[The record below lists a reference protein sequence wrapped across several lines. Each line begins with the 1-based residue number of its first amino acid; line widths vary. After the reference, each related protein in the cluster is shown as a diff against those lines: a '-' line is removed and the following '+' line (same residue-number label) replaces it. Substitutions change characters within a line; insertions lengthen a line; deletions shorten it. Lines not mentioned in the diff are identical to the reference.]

1 MSNKTLIYIHND
13 NGTSEEEI
21 SSEGFYIG
29 RSDRAEVTVKNDLLS
44 RKHIKVKNQLGI
56 LSIQDLDTTNGT
68 FLNGKKLEAHEW
80 YEIHK
85 EDEVKIGN
93 GNIVLNICLEDDE
106 SDEEKNQEESFH
118 DEDATSVVD
127 LNEYNRTKELNSSHF
142 SSGKTAA
149 ESMSKGSNGL
159 VGNLERTNVSYRPTT
174 SFNGNAS
181 LKQDEKTN
189 LDDVVFSPVVEGNLK
204 DILNKVDQSRDT
216 EFSEIELLE
225 IKKIEIE
232 SQVKA
237 LKIKEESEYEAKR
250 IIEKSLAESQRIL
263 DKSNSEAIEM
273 VKNASEEA
281 SSLKEDAIR
290 QADDIYDD
298 AKDEASE
305 IIEKA
310 QEKLE
315 GINKDISDSLIERDS
330 LREKVENLLN
340 KVSDSLEQKN
350 NYEMQ
355 SDGLKAKIVEEEKR
369 IDELV
374 AEREE
379 TTKKVQKE
387 IKTIEDQLSQLYHE
401 RDEATGKL
409 DQQNRE
415 FFSLKGQKEIIE
427 TEIHDLKNKEINL
440 NQAIEKNEQ
449 RVDKFYKD
457 KEILIEET
465 KNLEERVNEL
475 SRDIT
480 GKDQNIVSLEK
491 LIIEKEDYLKNI
503 EQKAQNYYLS
513 EKNKYDKEVAKLRSD
528 GDREFKEK
536 VFQNEQTAKEILDS
550 AQNKAEKLEQE
561 ASELFR
567 IAEEKEKEVIKL
579 EENSIIDLEKQNKKV
594 NEELLK
600 KLHDANVEAK
610 KIRNNALSEYEEV
623 LVSAKEKADSIE
635 KSSAEKSEAIIE
647 KAKADAKEI
656 YLASKDELGKA
667 QEKAT
672 EVINYANDKSAQ
684 IHQEGLKELETHK
697 ARLLNENEQVRHEND
712 ELTKEKE
719 RVFAEIEDI
728 KSSIETQKQQFK
740 ENMSLK
746 REEVLQQAKSEAEQI
761 IAKANKELSDANEN
775 VEMLHKAKIKETEDA
790 IDVLKA
796 AEKKRIEGQI
806 HKEKELLAK
815 LRAQEME
822 NHKVKREQEEAELKN
837 RKEQYADSIVKGIEN
852 LVNGKLQEMSVT
864 KLKGDDLKVESEKIA
879 YLVRAS
885 LLEKNPQ
892 NNELLKKL
900 NPYGKAGK
908 GKSTQ
913 LMRRI
918 GIGAGVLVLLFLV
931 NIIFPSFYSS
941 IGDSFSNIFSVDESA
956 KDLYLKGLEEKRE
969 SRPKFE
975 PRQTDTFKDSY
986 TDNIIYTSRFT
997 ELWPTDELQKAWTIK
1012 VDEIIVYKLKL
1023 KDYKVVK
1030 YISEEFKL
1038 IRNLINM
1045 SKKINVTNQ
1054 KEQIEEMR
1062 TFEEKYRKRL
1072 VDLMNG
1078 KKNLKQMHSEQ
1089 KKFFIQ
1095 YKQKNPE
1102 I

>member
-1 MSNKTLIYIHND
+1 MSNETVIYIHND
-13 NGTSEEEI
+13 NGTSEEKI
-21 SSEGFYIG
+21 SSEAFYIG
-29 RSDRAEVTVKNDLLS
+29 RSDRAEVTVKNSLLS
-44 RKHIKVKNQLGI
+44 RKHIKVKNHLGI
-56 LSIQDLDTTNGT
+56 ISIQDLDTTNGT
-68 FLNGKKLEAHEW
+68 FLNGKQLESHEW
-80 YEIHK
+80 YEIRK
-85 EDEVKIGN
+85 EDEVTVGN
-93 GNIVLNICLEDDE
+93 GDIVLNISAEEIDFSKEDKE
-106 SDEEKNQEESFH
+106 VSSQ
-118 DEDATSVVD
+118 DEDTTSVVD
-127 LNEYNRTKELNSSHF
+127 LSEFNRTQKITQSDF
-142 SSGKTAA
+142 SSGKTPA
-149 ESMSKGSNGL
+149 ESMSKESG
-159 VGNLERTNVSYRPTT
+159 VIRTNFDNTKVSYRPSA
-174 SFNGNAS
+174 SFNGNAA
-181 LKQDEKTN
+181 LKQDDRSVLQEE
-189 LDDVVFSPVVEGNLK
+189 LFSPLVEGNLK
-204 DILNKVDQSRDT
+204 DILNKVDQSKDT

-232 SQVKA
+232 AQVKA

-250 IIEKSLAESQRIL
+250 IIEQSLGEAQRIL
-263 DKSNSEAIEM
+263 DKSSSEASEL
-273 VKNASEEA
+273 VRNANEEA
-281 SSLKEDAIR
+281 SSLKEEAIR
-290 QADDIYDD
+290 EADDIYDD

-310 QEKLE
+310 QDKLK
-315 GINKDISDSLIERDS
+315 GINKEISDSIHERDT

-350 NYEMQ
+350 NYEIQ
-355 SDGLKAKIVEEEKR
+355 SDGLKEKIAQEEKK
-369 IDELV
+369 IETLV
-374 AEREE
+374 TQREE
-379 TTKKVQKE
+379 TTKKVQDE
-387 IKTIEDQLSQLYHE
+387 IKIIEDQLSHLYYE

-409 DQQNRE
+409 DLQNRE
-415 FFSLKGQKEIIE
+415 FLSLKGQKEIIE
-427 TEIHDLKNKEINL
+427 TEIQELKNKEISL
-440 NQAIEKNEQ
+440 NQTIDKNEQ

-465 KNLEERVNEL
+465 KNLEEKVNEL
-475 SRDIT
+475 TREIT
-480 GKDQNIVSLEK
+480 GKDESIISLDK
-491 LIIEKEDYLKNI
+491 LIVEKEDYLKNI
-503 EQKAQNYYLS
+503 QQKAQNYYLS
-513 EKNKYDKEVAKLRSD
+513 EKNKYDKELAQLRSD
-528 GDREFKEK
+528 DDKQFKEK
-536 VFQNEQTAKEILDS
+536 ISQNKQTAKEILDS
-550 AQNKAEKLEQE
+550 AQSKAEKLEQE

-567 IAEEKEKEVIKL
+567 IAEEKEKEVIRL
-579 EENSIIDLEKQNKKV
+579 EENSIADFEKQNKKV

-623 LVSAKEKADSIE
+623 LVSAKDKAENIE
-635 KSSAEKSEAIIE
+635 KNALEKSEATVE
-647 KAKADAKEI
+647 KAKSDAKEI

-672 EVINYANDKSAQ
+672 EVINYANDKAAQ
-684 IHQEGLKELETHK
+684 IHQDGLKELEVHK
-697 ARLLNENEQVRHEND
+697 ARLLDENENVRHEND
-712 ELTKEKE
+712 ALTKEKE
-719 RVFAEIEDI
+719 KIFAEIEDI
-728 KSSIETQKQQFK
+728 KTSIDTQKQQFK

-746 REEVLQQAKSEAEQI
+746 REEVLQQANSEAKEI
-761 IAKANKELSDANEN
+761 IERANKELSNANEN

-790 IDVLKA
+790 INVLKA

-806 HKEKELLAK
+806 LKEKELLGK

-822 NHKVKREQEEAELKN
+822 GHKVKREQEEAELKN
-837 RKEQYADSIVKGIEN
+837 RKEQYAESIVKGIEN
-852 LVNGKLQEMSVT
+852 LVNGKLQEMAGA
-864 KLKGDDLKVESEKIA
+864 KLKGEDLKVESEKIS

-918 GIGAGVLVLLFLV
+918 GVGAGVLVLLFLM

-941 IGDSFSNIFSVDESA
+941 IGESFSNIFAVDESA
-956 KDLYLKGLEEKRE
+956 KDLYLKGLEEKRDN
-969 SRPKFE
+969 RPKFE

-997 ELWPTDELQKAWTIK
+997 DLWPTDELQKEWTIK

-1045 SKKINVTNQ
+1045 SKKINVKNQ

-1078 KKNLKQMHSEQ
+1078 KKNLKQMHFEQ

-1095 YKQKNPE
+1095 YKQKNPK